1 LNSKHYII
9 GIISPRLYGEKLLA
23 VEVLCSIRETIGQ
36 FCNLSQLT
44 CEWSNFW
51 WKYL

>member
-1 LNSKHYII
+1 VSLTSKHYIVE
-9 GIISPRLYGEKLLA
+9 IISPRLYGEKLLA

-36 FCNLSQLT
+36 